1 MSAKVSFKITTYFK
15 RPRSEG
21 GLTRVDSHRIDAGR
35 ALGWI
40 LAELPDDSY
49 EMRFEGDEADGSAA
63 KTTIVIDWTKVP
75 AEIKD
80 GLS

>member
-21 GLTRVDSHRIDAGR
+21 GRTATESHRLDIGA
-35 ALGWI
+35 AIGWL
-40 LAELPDDSY
+40 LAELPDGSHQ
-49 EMRFEGDEADGSAA
+49 MTHEGKDGTGAA